1 MADFY
6 QNIVPTFTRLEN
18 EDLIEME
25 ASLTKAA
32 ARFPIGVIIP
42 ALFKDLSSAAMKNI
56 IRELSTMNFIS
67 RVYIS
72 LDRGTPEEYREAQ
85 KIVQPLKSK
94 ARVLWNDSPAVQ
106 SVIARIN
113 ETLPVG
119 PRGKGQAIWT
129 ALGYAL
135 GKNEVSVVA
144 FHDADVLT
152 YDRGFLLRLLFPVV
166 RLRYQFS
173 KGFYA
178 RYSDR
183 LHGRVVRLFYFPF
196 VKALRKILQ
205 KIEFLGIHVRLPLSA
220 FRRVCYLC
228 QHRQ

>member
-18 EDLIEME
+18 EDLMEME

-32 ARFPIGVIIP
+32 VRFPIGVIIP

-72 LDRGTPEEYREAQ
+72 LDRGTPEEYQEAQ

-113 ETLPVG
+113 ETLPG
-119 PRGKGQAIWT
+119 RPARQGSGNLDGIGLCLRK
-129 ALGYAL
+129 
-135 GKNEVSVVA
+135 E
-144 FHDADVLT
+144 
-152 YDRGFLLRLLFPVV
+152 RGFCCCFSRRRRSYLRSRISAAITFSSSTAALPVLQGVLRALF
-166 RLRYQFS
+166 
-173 KGFYA
+173 
-178 RYSDR
+178 
-183 LHGRVVRLFYFPF
+183 
-196 VKALRKILQ
+196 
-205 KIEFLGIHVRLPLSA
+205 
-220 FRRVCYLC
+220 
-228 QHRQ
+228 

>member
-1 MADFY
+1 MK
-6 QNIVPTFTRLEN
+6 ISS
-18 EDLIEME
+18 EME

-32 ARFPIGVIIP
+32 VRFPIGVIIP

-56 IRELSTMNFIS
+56 IRELSSMNFIS

-135 GKNEVSVVA
+135 GRTRS
-144 FHDADVLT
+144 
-152 YDRGFLLRLLFPVV
+152 LLL
-166 RLRYQFS
+166 
-173 KGFYA
+173 
-178 RYSDR
+178 
-183 LHGRVVRLFYFPF
+183 PF
-196 VKALRKILQ
+196 TTQ
-205 KIEFLGIHVRLPLSA
+205 TF
-220 FRRVCYLC
+220 
-228 QHRQ
+228 